1 MTDMPRIH
9 ALPLHLANQIAAG
22 EVIERPASVV
32 KELVEN
38 SLDAGADQIFVDI
51 EGAGNKLIRVRDNGL
66 GIHPEDL
73 PLALSRHATSKLHS
87 SEQLSHIASLG
98 FRGEALPS
106 ISSVSRLTLIS
117 RQADSDCA
125 WQLSGDQNNTIS
137 PAAHPQGTTLEIR
150 DLFFNL
156 PARRHFLRSNK
167 TEQNHILTTLQRLAL
182 SQFTVSFQ
190 CQLSASTNLKLPAAI
205 TLAQQQQRIAK
216 ICGKNF
222 INNSLFIEQDYDDIK
237 LEGWLGK
244 ADAHRPQTDV
254 QYFFING
261 RVIRDRVITH
271 AIRQAY
277 SDKIPAG
284 RQPAYVLYLTIPLDR
299 VDINVHPTKH
309 EVRFRDARLIHGLLT
324 SALQQALTYDTT
336 LEPATDLIPD
346 LVSGQ
351 ALQNTRPTVRASNQA
366 SERPKIAEH
375 ANDYQLPIVSR
386 SDFKESVTTKFG
398 QASILIEQRYVITKS
413 AQGSLL
419 IDLQQAEQQLRRQQ
433 LQDAINTNTLS
444 TRPILVPISLSVDNN
459 LIALASQYEALLE
472 SVGVRLQAQSSTL
485 LIRNIPSLLA
495 QTDLKIL
502 MQSLLNALNNNKT
515 DKASLAII
523 LQQHLPL
530 IAISQLEQA
539 TQLLL
544 QLNEF
549 SIDAPWCRRLDQ
561 QTLNSLF

>member
-1 MTDMPRIH
+1 MSDMPRIH

-38 SLDAGADQIFVDI
+38 SLDAGADQIFIDI

-125 WQLSGDQNNTIS
+125 WQLTGDQNNAIS

-182 SQFTVSFQ
+182 SQFTVGFQ
-190 CQLSASTNLKLPAAI
+190 CQLSASSSLKLPAAI

-324 SALQQALTYDTT
+324 SALQQALTHETAI
-336 LEPATDLIPD
+336 EPMPE
-346 LVSGQ
+346 
-351 ALQNTRPTVRASNQA
+351 ALSDQVTQNTRATYQT
-366 SERPKIAEH
+366 SEQSHIAEH
-375 ANDYQLPIVSR
+375 STDYQLPIVTKSQ
-386 SDFKESVTTKFG
+386 FKESITAKFG
-398 QASILIEQRYVITKS
+398 QAMTLIEQRYVITKS
-413 AQGSLL
+413 SQNSFL

-433 LQDAINTNTLS
+433 LQNAIDTNTLT

-459 LIALASQYEALLE
+459 LIALASQYKALLE
-472 SVGVRLQAQSSTL
+472 SVGIRLQPQPSAL
-485 LIRNIPSLLA
+485 LIRSIPSLLA
-495 QTDLKIL
+495 QTDLKVL
-502 MQSLLNALNNNKT
+502 VQSLLTALNNDQT
-515 DKASLAII
+515 DKESLSNI
-523 LQQHLPL
+523 LQQHLPV

-549 SIDAPWCRRLDQ
+549 SIEAPWCRRLDQ

>member
-1 MTDMPRIH
+1 MSDMQRIH

-38 SLDAGADQIFVDI
+38 SLDAGANQIFIEI

-106 ISSVSRLTLIS
+106 ISSVSRLTLTS

-125 WQLSGDQNNTIS
+125 WQLAGDQNSVIS

-182 SQFTVSFQ
+182 SQFTVGFQ
-190 CQLSASTNLKLPAAI
+190 CQLSASSSLKLPAAV

-237 LEGWLGK
+237 LKGWLGK

-324 SALQQALTYDTT
+324 SALQEALSYQPFIGPKSN
-336 LEPATDLIPD
+336 PAPK
-346 LVSGQ
+346 
-351 ALQNTRPTVRASNQA
+351 NTRLTSSDNDQPSLPAH
-366 SERPKIAEH
+366 IAEH
-375 ANDYQLPIVSR
+375 TTNYELTTLRQSHSKEPI
-386 SDFKESVTTKFG
+386 TTTFG
-398 QASILIEQRYVITKS
+398 QAVTLIEQRYVVTRVS
-413 AQGSLL
+413 QGSLL

-433 LQDAINTNTLS
+433 LQHAINTNTLS
-444 TRPILVPISLSVDNN
+444 TRPILVPINLSVESD
-459 LIALASQYEALLE
+459 LILLAMQHRALLE
-472 SVGVRLQAQSSTL
+472 SLGIQLQLQPQSSTL
-485 LIRNIPSLLA
+485 LIRGIPSLLA

-502 MQSLLNALNNNKT
+502 VQSLLTALSNNQT
-515 DKASLAII
+515 DKDSLVII
-523 LQQHLPL
+523 LQQQLPL

-549 SIDAPWCRRLDQ
+549 SLEAPWCRRLDQ

>member
-1 MTDMPRIH
+1 MSDMQRIH

-38 SLDAGADQIFVDI
+38 SLDAGADQIFIEV
-51 EGAGNKLIRVRDNGL
+51 EGAGNKLIRVRDNGQ

-106 ISSVSRLTLIS
+106 ISSVSRLTLTS
-117 RQADSDCA
+117 RQAESDCA
-125 WQLSGDQNNTIS
+125 WQLVGDQNSVIS
-137 PAAHPQGTTLEIR
+137 PAAHPHGTTVEIR

-182 SQFTVSFQ
+182 SQFAVGFQ
-190 CQLSASTNLKLPAAI
+190 CYLSATSSLKLPVAI
-205 TLAQQQQRIAK
+205 TLTQQQQRIAK

-222 INNSLFIEQDYDDIK
+222 INNSLFIEQNYDDIK
-237 LEGWLGK
+237 LKGWLGK

-277 SDKIPAG
+277 KDKITAG

-324 SALQQALTYDTT
+324 SALQEALSHQVLNEPVTEQALKNTQPTT
-336 LEPATDLIPD
+336 
-346 LVSGQ
+346 
-351 ALQNTRPTVRASNQA
+351 SNQNKPSLPA
-366 SERPKIAEH
+366 HVAEK
-375 ANDYQLPIVSR
+375 NSNYQSSSLILSHSKQSINV
-386 SDFKESVTTKFG
+386 KFG
-398 QASILIEQRYVITKS
+398 EALTLIEQRYVITRS
-413 AQGSLL
+413 SQGFLL

-433 LQDAINTNTLS
+433 LQNAINTNTLS
-444 TRPILVPISLSVDNN
+444 TRPILVPISLSVEND
-459 LIALASQYEALLE
+459 LILLAVENQVLLE
-472 SVGVRLQAQSSTL
+472 SIGVQLQPQSTAL
-485 LIRNIPSLLA
+485 LVRSIPSLLA
-495 QTDLKIL
+495 QTDIKVLV
-502 MQSLLNALNNNKT
+502 QSLLKALNNNKA
-515 DKASLAII
+515 DIDSLATV
-523 LQQHLPL
+523 LQKHLPL
-530 IAISQLEQA
+530 VAISQLQQA
-539 TQLLL
+539 SELLIK
-544 QLNEF
+544 LNEF
-549 SIDAPWCRRLDQ
+549 SVEAAWCRRLDQ